1 MMVDTDQFLEQ
12 SSMEGFRTLLVGMR
26 VLDESEAIAFQE
38 ECNKADNDILFR
50 DKNIA
55 KIFDKW
61 ENELSLIGAT
71 VLDDKL
77 QDNV

>member
-1 MMVDTDQFLEQ
+1 L
-12 SSMEGFRTLLVGMR
+12 
-26 VLDESEAIAFQE
+26 
-38 ECNKADNDILFR
+38 KAENDILFR

-77 QDNV
+77 